1 MKWSALCFSSDAAQS
16 TPWGTD
22 AVPGTLVQEQPVKL
36 PAELRE
42 EASAQGNC
50 TAVWS
55 CCVQEAAACGL
66 QTLVELVQFGEQLWV
81 ELGNKWV
88 S

>member
-1 MKWSALCFSSDAAQS
+1 M
-16 TPWGTD
+16 
-22 AVPGTLVQEQPVKL
+22 KL
-36 PAELRE
+36 PAELWE

-81 ELGNKWV
+81 ELGNK
-88 S
+88 